1 MRLPAIQVPE
11 PEPEPEPQPEP
22 EPEPEPEPQGRVKEA
37 EETEKQINATRLTY
51 TPAATRGSILYFVI
65 ADLGN
70 INEMYQFS
78 LEYFSALFL
87 DCIRR
92 SEKSDQLEQ
101 RLANIMKFASYNIF
115 NNVARGIYGEH
126 KITYSFMITTSI
138 MRNAEVISETEWA
151 LFLIGAGIVDES
163 ALPPCPDGI
172 DQAQWVRLCVL

>member
-1 MRLPAIQVPE
+1 MLINTLSDSKITSGVI
-11 PEPEPEPQPEP
+11 
-22 EPEPEPEPQGRVKEA
+22 QGRVKEA
-37 EETEKQINATRLTY
+37 EETEKQINMTRLTY

-65 ADLGN
+65 ADLVNLNLTPTPTPTSTPTLNPNPNQGN

-92 SEKSDQLEQ
+92 SEKSAELEQ

-138 MRNAEVISETEWA
+138 MRNAEVISSE
-151 LFLIGAGIVDES
+151 
-163 ALPPCPDGI
+163 P
-172 DQAQWVRLCVL
+172 